1 MPLATLVGSQSDA
14 MKLRLPT
21 SFIAV
26 LLALGG
32 CASTTTSQLV
42 PSPQSPVCQS
52 AGRALVLWTP
62 QWRPDQ
68 KDVAAR
74 EAAAA
79 DGLGQFFGTSGCFAS
94 ASLRRLPA
102 DAGPAIQAAVAEAG
116 TRNEKVV
123 VITVRELGP
132 VVRLGAS
139 FALVE
144 GGTEVVLDLSE
155 YDPARPAPRTFA
167 VQWRSGGPGVVRGVA
182 SLPQDLQS
190 ALAAGLQPQR

>member
-1 MPLATLVGSQSDA
+1 MHH
-14 MKLRLPT
+14 RLPV
-21 SFIAV
+21 SLFAA
-26 LLALGG
+26 LLAVAG

-42 PSPQSPVCQS
+42 PAPQSPVCQS
-52 AGRALVLWTP
+52 AAKALILWTP

-79 DGLGQFFGTSGCFAS
+79 DGLGQFFEKSGCFAS
-94 ASLRRLPA
+94 ASLRRLPS
-102 DAGPAIQAAVAEAG
+102 DARQAVQAAVAEAA

-123 VITVRELGP
+123 LVTVRELGP
-132 VVRLGAS
+132 TVKLGAS
-139 FALVE
+139 LALVE

-155 YDPARPAPRTFA
+155 YEPARPVPRTFT

-182 SLPQDLQS
+182 TLPQDLQS
-190 ALAAGLQPQR
+190 ALAAGLQPSAR